1 MLAAAVHA
9 GGRGSTKSFYQT
21 LATETRGRYL
31 LLDDMSSLRD
41 LIAAVCLH
49 QSGDERQLE
58 EYEAEVNRAGRMTA
72 STVRIFTEIR
82 STTVI
87 IG

>member
-1 MLAAAVHA
+1 M
-9 GGRGSTKSFYQT
+9 ST
-21 LATETRGRYL
+21 
-31 LLDDMSSLRD
+31 LRD

-49 QSGDERQLE
+49 QSGDERQLA